1 MSKRSAK
8 PSRHGAVLRHLV
20 RHRFF
25 YIAAALAVAAGLGA
39 PAFGT
44 NAGLPGALGG
54 DVFYCAYLVLTLAH
68 AFRGT
73 PEHLR
78 EVAESEDEGILLIIL
93 ITLSAILF
101 SLVSLF
107 MLLDRSGDPEP
118 LLMGLSIASA
128 PLGWLMLHT
137 VAAFHYAHRYYAPGR
152 SGRGSKQHGLDFPG
166 TDAPDSWDFLYFAF
180 VVGMT
185 AQVSD
190 VAVRDRGL
198 RQFVWL
204 HGLVSFFF
212 NTVLIALAVN
222 IAANLAAG
230 K

>member
-1 MSKRSAK
+1 MSKRPASTHKHAA
-8 PSRHGAVLRHLV
+8 PVRHLV

-25 YIAAALAVAAGLGA
+25 YIAAALAGASGLAAAAWGA
-39 PAFGT
+39 GR
-44 NAGLPGALGG
+44 GLPGALGG
-54 DVFYCAYLVLTLAH
+54 DVFYCAYLAMTLAH
-68 AFRGT
+68 AFHGT
-73 PEHLR
+73 PERLR
-78 EVAESEDEGILLIIL
+78 KQAESEDEGILLIIL
-93 ITLSAILF
+93 ITLAAILF

-107 MLLDRSGDPEP
+107 MLLNRSGDPEP

-152 SGRGSKQHGLDFPG
+152 SGGGKQHGLDFPG
-166 TDAPDSWDFLYFAF
+166 TANPDAWDFLYFAF

-190 VAVRDRGL
+190 VAVKDQGL
-198 RQFVWL
+198 RRFVWL
-204 HGLVSFFF
+204 HGLVAFFF

-222 IAANLAAG
+222 VAANLASG